1 MIPID
6 PAQAGNTGL
15 IQLADQTYTTIQSAF
30 SRLIRSLELAAAA
43 TERYTEYERAEMSV
57 ASEFWQ
63 SRQERFN
70 AILSANERLRQPVLD
85 RLAATL
91 PPNRAILRFSLERL
105 NNDFFQ
111 LFSEYGPDRLDVL
124 GTVISSFNQQD
135 PSVNLNLLSHVLEGA
150 PNFYV
155 PLMLKGSLLLESGI
169 SISEAPA
176 LLERAADNPPQA
188 DNPNRYRIL
197 ALELLG
203 EALVRNNRESDAA
216 RAYRRAHKLDLE
228 NPLFHYLTAR
238 ALAHGRKSSDALE
251 AFDRAVK
258 VDSSYYPLA
267 LLDDS
272 FEVIRDVIKD
282 RLTDRTLQWADTI
295 ESVLRMADTV
305 HVIAE
310 DYGLIDHP
318 TVARGSQE
326 LIQIKDKV
334 TTQSYTLYR
343 ELGLVQLPEWIKS
356 WVGHVQDTLQN
367 SLKARYESIQAYNH
381 ALLDTVKDYRKHW
394 VKTWGIGWFAVG
406 FLLMVV
412 LVLARQPVLAA
423 IYFYVMWILSG
434 YFLRLFLDSRKRSQ
448 LLDQRK
454 NPAMLQPV
462 EDDIDLIGRIRSE
475 MLVLLEKQTDI
486 EQEL

>member
-6 PAQAGNTGL
+6 PAQAGNVGL

-43 TERYTEYERAEMSV
+43 TERYSEYERAEMSV
-57 ASEFWQ
+57 ASEFWK

-70 AILSANERLRQPVLD
+70 AILAANERLRHSMLD
-85 RLAATL
+85 RLNDTL

-124 GTVISSFNQQD
+124 GTVISSYNQQD
-135 PSVNLNLLSHVLEGA
+135 PAVNLNLLDHVLKGA

-176 LLERAADNPPQA
+176 LLERAADNPPKV

-203 EALVRNNRESDAA
+203 EALVRNKRESDAA
-216 RAYRRAHKLDLE
+216 HAYRRAHKLDLE
-228 NPLFHYLTAR
+228 NPLFHYHTAR

-251 AFDRAVK
+251 AFDRAVL

-272 FEVIRDVIKD
+272 FEVIRDEIKD

-326 LIQIKDKV
+326 LIQIKDRAS
-334 TTQSYTLYR
+334 TPSYTMYR
-343 ELGLVQLPEWIKS
+343 ELGLVVLPEWIKS

-381 ALLDTVKDYRKHW
+381 ALLDTVKDYRKNW
-394 VKTWGIGWFAVG
+394 IKTWGIGWFVVG

-434 YFLRLFLDSRKRSQ
+434 YILRLFLDSRKRSQ

-462 EDDIDLIGRIRSE
+462 EDDIDLIGRIRTE
-475 MLVLLEKQTDI
+475 MLVLLEKETEI